1 MPRLL
6 VFAGPNGSGKSTVTE
21 KVKTVGKYV
30 NADEIK
36 KQLDCSDLEAAKIA
50 EATREYLLK
59 NREDFTFETILS
71 TPRNIELMARAKDVG
86 YQVVCVYIL
95 TKDPEINISRVWNR
109 VKAGGH
115 GVPNEKIRERF
126 IRALRLFPKLFAV
139 CDELYVFDN
148 SVDTPAGSGAL
159 IVEWKESKISVFPN
173 DVWDTAM
180 ITSLIGGDYP
190 DDYLIKQ

>member
-36 KQLDCSDLEAAKIA
+36 KQLDCSDSEAAKIA
-50 EATREYLLK
+50 EATREYLVK
-59 NREDFTFETILS
+59 NKEDFTFETVLS
-71 TPRNIELMARAKDVG
+71 TPRNIELMVRAKDVG

-95 TKDPEINISRVWNR
+95 TKDPEINISRVKNR

-148 SVDTPAGSGAL
+148 SVETPAGAGAL